1 MENSYIENKKKY
13 IGVLVKKMKEKTL
26 ENLFTDDGIV
36 IAVGMAIREGDNS
49 FNTVYH
55 HADMRMYE
63 NEKALKEKR
72 PSHNLR

>member
-26 ENLFTDDGIV
+26 ENLSTDDGIV

-55 HADMRMYE
+55 HADMMMYE
-63 NEKALKEKR
+63 IKKLSKKSDLAII
-72 PSHNLR
+72 